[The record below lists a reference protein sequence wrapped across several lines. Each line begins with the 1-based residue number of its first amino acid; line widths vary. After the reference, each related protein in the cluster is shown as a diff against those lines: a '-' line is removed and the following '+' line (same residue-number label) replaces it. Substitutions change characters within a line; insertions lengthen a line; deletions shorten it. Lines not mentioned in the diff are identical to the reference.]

1 MKNNILGISLMGM
14 ALAMPVATASA
25 QWKNTGEVF

>member
-14 ALAMPVATASA
+14 ALAMPVATA